1 MQPRQSTAAW
11 LWDVTLGRLFAGSR
25 QPEAEWVAAD
35 NAGQLRFIARHGV
48 LFEDNKGERNCCPAE
63 VNIILP
69 GGGHPVMQ
77 PFSCTSAMPHSAL
90 CCTSSAELPGNHV

>member
-1 MQPRQSTAAW
+1 VQPRQSTAAW

-48 LFEDNKGERNCCPAE
+48 LFEDNKGDTYLQFLNC
-63 VNIILP
+63 
-69 GGGHPVMQ
+69 
-77 PFSCTSAMPHSAL
+77 
-90 CCTSSAELPGNHV
+90 